1 MVVAPKLSTY
11 TDLNIMNGIYI
22 DTPSRIGIKDHQD
35 VVNLQAKLLAE
46 HETSWTS
53 IVRRNQIKDKK
64 ERQEENQH
72 VNEIPTLPPLS
83 KAGARIANTREEVI
97 GAVQCSVCQ
106 CSALQ
111 CSALQCSP
119 GGTNEGPLPAVRAP
133 WLCLLPSWPLLS
145 SAALHSPPLKAQG
158 GEGSSVVILPQ
169 GL

>member
-11 TDLNIMNGIYI
+11 TDLNIMKGIYI
-22 DTPSRIGIKDHQD
+22 DAPSTIGIKDHQD

-46 HETSWTS
+46 YETLWTS
-53 IVRRNQIKDKK
+53 IVRRNQKKDKK

-72 VNEIPTLPPLS
+72 EIPTLPPLS

-106 CSALQ
+106 CSAVQ

-119 GGTNEGPLPAVRAP
+119 GGTNEGPLPAV
-133 WLCLLPSWPLLS
+133 
-145 SAALHSPPLKAQG
+145 
-158 GEGSSVVILPQ
+158 
-169 GL
+169 